1 MHEALARALA
11 REIIRERSFQ
21 THRVGERRHPER
33 GPLRRALG
41 RAGRNAQEDV
51 PEGGGDA

>member
-11 REIIRERSFQ
+11 REIIRRSFQ
-21 THRVGERRHPER
+21 THRVGERRHPEQ
-33 GPLRRALG
+33 GPLRRGLG

-51 PEGGGDA
+51 LEGGGDT

>member
-21 THRVGERRHPER
+21 PHRVGERRHPER
-33 GPLRRALG
+33 GPLRRVLG
-41 RAGRNAQEDV
+41 REGQNAQEDTAD
-51 PEGGGDA
+51 GGGTV